1 MFVPTQPK
9 KFPSGF
15 GIVLI
20 WLPFALTCNS
30 NRLGWPTSGP
40 IQWDTLLRF
49 FLQFSWFSSFF
60 TIVSCLMWSHVVHHE
75 KGGYNSRSF
84 LFVFFVQHRSFF
96 FNNTNVSF
104 FFLVMIQMFLKQ
116 TKQQYKC
123 MLYMRGLFS
132 VKVARLNWDTPA
144 QVVSVEEKFN
154 EGSFQLVFI
163 GPSGKIKLK
172 T

>member
-1 MFVPTQPK
+1 
-9 KFPSGF
+9 
-15 GIVLI
+15 
-20 WLPFALTCNS
+20 
-30 NRLGWPTSGP
+30 
-40 IQWDTLLRF
+40 
-49 FLQFSWFSSFF
+49 
-60 TIVSCLMWSHVVHHE
+60 
-75 KGGYNSRSF
+75 
-84 LFVFFVQHRSFF
+84 
-96 FNNTNVSF
+96 
-104 FFLVMIQMFLKQ
+104 
-116 TKQQYKC
+116 